1 MPGNDVQQGLRAAF
15 ALHQA
20 GRLADAAK
28 LYRRILES
36 DPNNP
41 HALHYLGVVE
51 ASVGNLDRGKSLIAR
66 SIEVQPSNLSF
77 LENYATILSRCG
89 DHEAALQICQ
99 LGLQVNNKD
108 VSFLYVSAVSL
119 YKLKRLQESI
129 SRFDKLLGLQP
140 DHVAAINERGSALAD
155 MHLYEAALESFRKA
169 VSIQPEYAEGHLNLG
184 NIYGKLYRYDEA
196 LAAYDKALTF
206 KPALADAWLGRGN
219 VLVRLRR
226 YEEASIAFNKAL
238 TLKPDLSGAWLG
250 RGNLFAGLRRHDDA
264 FAAFDRASA
273 LDPALAD
280 AWLGRSNVLA
290 VLGRYDEALTALDRA
305 CELKADFSSALLARG
320 NILID
325 RGRYDEA
332 FVALDKALTLE
343 PDAVYVEG
351 ARLYAKMHLC
361 DWTGFDAECA
371 HLESSI
377 VNGIPTLAF
386 VSLAC
391 SSSAATQREC
401 AAVYSKIA
409 YPASDNPIWRGG
421 RYNHDRIRVAYLSA
435 DFCEHATAFLAAGL
449 FEQHDKSRF
458 EVTGIS
464 FGPDDGSTMLLRVR
478 DAFERFV
485 DVRDSSDE
493 SVADLMRKLEIDV
506 AVDLKGFTAGARP
519 SILARRPAPIQIS
532 YLGYPGTMAADYI
545 DYIVADS
552 TVIPRDHVQFYAE
565 KVIWLPNT
573 YQVNDNSRGIAAYT
587 PTRGELGLP
596 EAAFVFCCFNSA
608 YKFAPRLFDIWMRLL
623 QTIEGSVLWLLE
635 GNPTTSA
642 NLRAEAE
649 KRGVPPERLI
659 FAARTN
665 LADHLAR
672 QRQADL
678 FLDTLPYNAHTTAS
692 DALWAGLPVV
702 TCLGSTFAGRVAAS
716 LLKAAGLEGLVAKSL
731 DDYETLA
738 LKLAR
743 DRLLLGSLKAQLAG
757 NRDCCPLFDTQQFAR
772 HLEAAYVAAHERAQ
786 AGLAPDHI
794 VVPR

>member
-1 MPGNDVQQGLRAAF
+1 MPESDGQQGLRAAF

-20 GRLADAAK
+20 GRLADAEK
-28 LYRRILES
+28 LYRRLLES

-51 ASVGNLDRGKSLIAR
+51 ASMGNLDRGKSLMAR
-66 SIEVQPSNLSF
+66 SIEVQPSNLQF
-77 LENYATILSRCG
+77 LENYATILSQCG
-89 DHEAALQICQ
+89 DYEAALQICQ
-99 LGLQVNNKD
+99 LGLQVNDRN
-108 VSFLYVSAVSL
+108 VSFLYVSAVAL

-129 SRFDKLLGLQP
+129 GQFDKLLGLQP
-140 DHVAAINERGSALAD
+140 NHVVAINERGSVLAD
-155 MHLYEAALESFRKA
+155 MNNHEAALESFRKA
-169 VSIQPEYAEGHLNLG
+169 VAIQPEYAEGHLNSG
-184 NIYGKLYRYDEA
+184 NLYGKLYRYDEA
-196 LAAYDKALTF
+196 LAAYDKALTL

-280 AWLGRSNVLA
+280 AWLGRGNVLA
-290 VLGRYDEALTALDRA
+290 GLGRYEEALAALDRA
-305 CELKADFSSALLARG
+305 CELKDDFSGAWLARG

-332 FVALDKALTLE
+332 FLALDRALTLE
-343 PDAVYVEG
+343 PDAAYVEG

-377 VNGIPTLAF
+377 VNGIPTQPF

-391 SSSAATQREC
+391 SSSAAKQREC

-409 YPASDNPIWRGG
+409 YPVSDNPIWRGG
-421 RYNHDRIRVAYLSA
+421 CYNHDRIRVAYLSA
-435 DFCEHATAFLAAGL
+435 DFHEHATAFLAAGL

-464 FGPDDGSTMLLRVR
+464 FGPDDGSTMRLRLR

-485 DVRDSSDE
+485 EVRDRSDE
-493 SVADLMRKLEIDV
+493 SVADLMRQLEVDI

-552 TVIPRDHVQFYAE
+552 TVIPQDHVQFYAE

-573 YQVNDNSRGIAAYT
+573 YQVNDNSRGTAAHT
-587 PTRGELGLP
+587 PTRSELGLP

-635 GNPTTSA
+635 GNPTTSE
-642 NLRAEAE
+642 NLCSEAE
-649 KRGVPPERLI
+649 KRGVLPRRLI
-659 FAARTN
+659 FAAKAKF
-665 LADHLAR
+665 ADHLAR
-672 QRQADL
+672 QRHADL

-716 LLKAAGLEGLVAKSL
+716 LLKAVSLERLITKSL
-731 DDYETLA
+731 DDYEALA

-743 DRLLLGSLKAQLAG
+743 DRLFLGSLKVQLAG
-757 NRDCCPLFDTQQFAR
+757 NRDRCPLFDTQQFAR
-772 HLEAAYVAAHERAQ
+772 HLEAGYVAAYEREQ